1 MVDDASSPGWS
12 DIRDCGVHPLPR
24 PAWGGSFE
32 RAQWHRMR
40 VGNTYERRHYRR
52 SLPITYFT
60 RPPPASS
67 GLIRPLSSLT
77 PKLFL
82 SLSLDPLLL
91 LPPTRMAP
99 PTRSGRTGGRVG
111 RGRGHRGEF
120 VIVRKITARADRPPW
135 IRGCRSL
142 DSTAASTME
151 MYQQCVLCRC
161 RDAGFRVSC
170 SCKLYIEGG
179 REGETN
185 CMFLRFYVP
194 WLQYSFPRKQISRV
208 RR

>member
-1 MVDDASSPGWS
+1 MERHTGLRCPSSTPPGLGGELRTGAMAPNARREYLWTTTLPAFASDYLLHS
-12 DIRDCGVHPLPR
+12 
-24 PAWGGSFE
+24 
-32 RAQWHRMR
+32 
-40 VGNTYERRHYRR
+40 
-52 SLPITYFT
+52 
-60 RPPPASS
+60 PPAGILGTYSP
-67 GLIRPLSSLT
+67 PLLSHPEIVS
-77 PKLFL
+77 L
-82 SLSLDPLLL
+82 SLSTLSSSSLRPTWR
-91 LPPTRMAP
+91 PPS
-99 PTRSGRTGGRVG
+99 RSGRTGGRVG

-151 MYQQCVLCRC
+151 IYQQCVLCRF
-161 RDAGFRVSC
+161 RDAGFCVSC

-185 CMFLRFYVP
+185 CMYLRTLDAKLF
-194 WLQYSFPRKQISRV
+194 SM

>member
-1 MVDDASSPGWS
+1 MNDDTT
-12 DIRDCGVHPLPR
+12 GVRFRLLTSLAP
-24 PAWGGSFE
+24 
-32 RAQWHRMR
+32 
-40 VGNTYERRHYRR
+40 RRHPRDLFAP
-52 SLPITYFT
+52 S
-60 RPPPASS
+60 
-67 GLIRPLSSLT
+67 PLSPRNCFS
-77 PKLFL
+77 L
-82 SLSLDPLLL
+82 SLSTLSSSSLRPTWR
-91 LPPTRMAP
+91 PPS
-99 PTRSGRTGGRVG
+99 RSGRTGGRVG

-151 MYQQCVLCRC
+151 IYQQCVMCRC
-161 RDAGFRVSC
+161 RDAGFCVSC

-185 CMFLRFYVP
+185 CMYLRTLDAKLF
-194 WLQYSFPRKQISRV
+194 SM

>member
-1 MVDDASSPGWS
+1 MDD
-12 DIRDCGVHPLPR
+12 DTTGVRFRLLTSLAP
-24 PAWGGSFE
+24 
-32 RAQWHRMR
+32 
-40 VGNTYERRHYRR
+40 RRHPRDLFAP
-52 SLPITYFT
+52 S
-60 RPPPASS
+60 
-67 GLIRPLSSLT
+67 PLS
-77 PKLFL
+77 PRNCF

-91 LPPTRMAP
+91 LPPTHMAP
-99 PTRSGRTGGRVG
+99 PPRSGRTGGRVG

-151 MYQQCVLCRC
+151 IYQQCVMCRC
-161 RDAGFRVSC
+161 RDAGFCVSC

-185 CMFLRFYVP
+185 CMYLRTLDAKLF
-194 WLQYSFPRKQISRV
+194 SM